1 VRFGEVEPIFFGKK
15 RDSVVFRRRKTMAN
29 LATFRVWW
37 LLPLAAA
44 AACAGGWAG
53 AAPSPDGFR
62 RLAPGTLTV
71 IPPDRSSDDPL
82 QRSDLLE
89 ITEGRKDREW
99 TPQRSPVNTTFI
111 ERAKGRELA
120 GGVWCL
126 EFAFKPPRLIDVDV
140 PAGDAKM
147 RRKRVWY
154 VLYRV
159 KNTGGR
165 RVVVDAADPTVRQT
179 ETFEQPVRFLPHFVL
194 ESLEPLAQGEDMRA
208 YRAYLDRVVP
218 SAMEPIRA
226 REKPPGRLYDSASM
240 AEAEIAP
247 GEDRW
252 GVAVWEDVD
261 PRIDF
266 FSIFVRGLTNS
277 MRWRKIPG
285 ARIGAGDPPGAHM
298 EYALEAL
305 RLDFW
310 RPGDARD
317 EVEEEM
323 SVGYAGML
331 ERMTLGSRIL
341 EAAGRP
347 LATKSR
353 PVSGLEALGLKWSD
367 LLEPDAGGGMASL
380 LPLETVLRKLAAL
393 GDPLA
398 RGAAVRDVFGELG
411 IQAIEDLTR
420 ALAGPVDADRDA
432 TRRAALEKLGLT
444 PEQVAAKPLESLA
457 KVVRALESAPTYDD
471 RARAAAACFGSAE
484 RRVEQLARDLAS
496 ARALAALEDVEGG
509 ADEVTRGDSLAAFAA
524 VQRLL
529 ESDPQQGRKQ
539 EVLRGLFGPRG
550 PELYAAAAAVHEG
563 IDHAWVFR
571 YERDAPGP

>member
-1 VRFGEVEPIFFGKK
+1 
-15 RDSVVFRRRKTMAN
+15 
-29 LATFRVWW
+29 
-37 LLPLAAA
+37 
-44 AACAGGWAG
+44 
-53 AAPSPDGFR
+53 
-62 RLAPGTLTV
+62 
-71 IPPDRSSDDPL
+71 
-82 QRSDLLE
+82 
-89 ITEGRKDREW
+89 
-99 TPQRSPVNTTFI
+99 
-111 ERAKGRELA
+111 
-120 GGVWCL
+120 
-126 EFAFKPPRLIDVDV
+126 
-140 PAGDAKM
+140 
-147 RRKRVWY
+147 
-154 VLYRV
+154 
-159 KNTGGR
+159 
-165 RVVVDAADPTVRQT
+165 
-179 ETFEQPVRFLPHFVL
+179 
-194 ESLEPLAQGEDMRA
+194 
-208 YRAYLDRVVP
+208 
-218 SAMEPIRA
+218 MEPIRA

-380 LPLETVLRKLAAL
+380 LPLETVLRKLAPL